1 MTYEILLFAHLVG
14 LSLMASGLVGVFLAD
29 LRTRQTVPLA
39 VFAEAVR
46 AIVIFYDGL
55 VVPGALLLLGSG
67 TWLITMLYGWDF
79 LQIPWLAGMV
89 GLFAAEFIEG
99 NTITRLF
106 FLRLRRETLRSVA
119 EGGPT
124 AALEALRKANLPTV
138 THFLDLPL
146 LGVIVWLGAA
156 RPDTWLGVGLA
167 CAVGVAIATALSWG
181 IPRLMDRMARRACD
195 GGTMK
200 RVS

>member
-1 MTYEILLFAHLVG
+1 MTYEILRFVHLIG
-14 LSLMASGLVGVFLAD
+14 FSLLASGLVGVFLAD
-29 LRTRQTVPLA
+29 LRTRQAVPLA

-55 VVPGALLLLGSG
+55 VVPGALLLVGSG
-67 TWLITMLYGWDF
+67 TWLIAMLHGWEF

-99 NTITRLF
+99 NTVTRLF
-106 FLRLRRETLRSVA
+106 FLRLRRETRRAVT

-124 AALEALRKANLPTV
+124 PELEALRKANLPTV

-146 LGVIVWLGAA
+146 LGVIVWLGAT
-156 RPDTWLGVGLA
+156 RPDSWLGVGLA
-167 CAVGVAIATALSWG
+167 CAVGVVVAAVLSWG
-181 IPRLMDRMARRACD
+181 LPRLMAHRARGREADRAA
-195 GGTMK
+195 
-200 RVS
+200 